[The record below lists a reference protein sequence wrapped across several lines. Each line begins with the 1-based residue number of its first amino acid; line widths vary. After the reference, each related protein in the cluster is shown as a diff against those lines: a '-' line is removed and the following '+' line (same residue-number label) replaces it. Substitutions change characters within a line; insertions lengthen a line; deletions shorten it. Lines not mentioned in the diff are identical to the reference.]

1 MSKASVINTQ
11 NKRECRYCHERDHIK
26 GYFDKRQQCYVT
38 TCPKLIAKKKC
49 ENNQDSFRRQALL
62 KSHLNRKK
70 KMEAGEF
77 VEQRKNKFSYNR
89 VKSTGPLLKKNQNK
103 FAFFNE
109 PEEELPQPILQGY
122 WKKNYIRTKA
132 FAHLVYTGVNIT
144 KPSSPLD
151 DALLNRK
158 RQNQLKKSKR
168 KSKLHDLVKDG
179 KMLFGK
185 DIKCRPKIKESWA
198 DMCDSEEDEN

>member
-38 TCPKLIAKKKC
+38 TCPKLIAKKNC

-89 VKSTGPLLKKNQNK
+89 VKSPGPLLKKNQNK
-103 FAFFNE
+103 FAFFNVV
-109 PEEELPQPILQGY
+109 LLVHIVSQFSKCFSKVVQRVSTCDQHAI
-122 WKKNYIRTKA
+122 
-132 FAHLVYTGVNIT
+132 LVYL
-144 KPSSPLD
+144 S
-151 DALLNRK
+151 R
-158 RQNQLKKSKR
+158 
-168 KSKLHDLVKDG
+168 
-179 KMLFGK
+179 
-185 DIKCRPKIKESWA
+185 
-198 DMCDSEEDEN
+198 